1 MRVWRKYKKN
11 LDIRKEN
18 WIFRSISKFSL
29 LKPLKRTRGVP
40 EIYRW
45 CISCRSC
52 QALQN
57 GFQYSNWKNW
67 RRSRQE
73 RTLWKKCYTCSVMPK
88 FISLTM
94 TEYCILMIWPWAEP
108 NSKQDVWI
116 ESVYSGRWPAPVQGR
131 DLFPR
136 AAPLPPQP
144 ASLPNEVCSDLLAI
158 VCVCVLKIERICGTS
173 MRGCSDKFRT
183 SYRPDSTCTFCM
195 LALKSWITC

>member
-11 LDIRKEN
+11 LDIREET

-29 LKPLKRTRGVP
+29 LKPFKRTRGVP

-136 AAPLPPQP
+136 AAPSPPQP

-158 VCVCVLKIERICGTS
+158 VCVCWKLKEYVAQVWEAAQINFVL
-173 MRGCSDKFRT
+173 RT
-183 SYRPDSTCTFCM
+183 VLTVRVHSACLLWRVES
-195 LALKSWITC
+195 LVN